1 MSESYSLISAREH
14 FLSLPEVSAFA
25 DYLSDYIAGRAFNPP
40 YLTQTYRP
48 RVQYCFVSFEDAWD
62 QYIQETTNRRFE
74 DDLLAYESALRE
86 AVEKKNDDAFIEI
99 TKKIFAARPLVLRSN
114 IKKIEAVKNM
124 TDKIDCACRELESD
138 SPNYSIFGRA
148 YGPAMSSFYSRLYA
162 TLIPDFITY
171 ESRVSAALCYLIREY
186 CLFCG
191 MDLPKTLNWGS
202 LHGWGK
208 DYGDHSR
215 NASWENNV
223 FEPLDRIKKRP
234 MRERTFARGNSLAS
248 WVVVEAIKRAKSK
261 KGCEWLDGIY
271 PIRKVEA
278 SLYMMGA
285 ELPPVNQALL

>member
-1 MSESYSLISAREH
+1 M
-14 FLSLPEVSAFA
+14 
-25 DYLSDYIAGRAFNPP
+25 
-40 YLTQTYRP
+40 
-48 RVQYCFVSFEDAWD
+48 QYCFVSFEDAWD
-62 QYIQETTNRRFE
+62 QYIQETTNQRFE

-86 AVEKKNDDAFIEI
+86 AVEKKDDDAFIEI

-114 IKKIEAVKNM
+114 IKKIEAVKNL

-148 YGPAMSSFYSRLYA
+148 YGPVMSSFYSRLYA

-171 ESRVSAALCYLIREY
+171 ESRVCAALCYLIREY
-186 CLFCG
+186 CLYCA
-191 MDLPKTLNWGS
+191 MDLPKSLNWGS

-208 DYGDHSR
+208 NNGDLSR

-234 MRERTFARGNSLAS
+234 MRERTFAQSNILAS
-248 WVVVEAIKRAKSK
+248 WVVTEAIAKARNK
-261 KGCEWLDGIY
+261 KGAEWLEGIY

-285 ELPPVNQALL
+285 ELPPVDRKLL